1 MATYT
6 SANAIKKIDT
16 GDEAGTWGT
25 STNNNLD
32 ILDRSSNGYLNSLV
46 INDGTLSGSGSSID
60 PYILPMS
67 SSAVL
72 STGHYKVIR
81 LTSSGDLSADAY
93 LQLEQNTQARMYMF
107 VNATTPNNYNVIVTQ
122 GSGANVT
129 IPPTRSAIVLA
140 DGTGAGAAVLDFGS
154 TLTDLLNVV
163 AGTVTASKA
172 VVVDANKDITG
183 FRNVTLTGE
192 LDAATL
198 DLSGSADVDGDLDVD
213 GTSNLDNTDIDG
225 TLDVSGVVT
234 LSGGTQNWTVTADG
248 TNLTFAYNTTPVL
261 RLASNGALTTVDNIT
276 AYGTL

>member
-72 STGHYKVIR
+72 SIGHYKVIR

-140 DGTGAGAAVLDFGS
+140 DGAGAGAAVLDFGA
-154 TLTDLLNVV
+154 TLTDLLNVL
-163 AGTVTASKA
+163 AGTVTSSKA

-198 DLSGSADVDGDLDVD
+198 DVSGDIDVD

-261 RLASNGALTTVDNIT
+261 RLASDGALTTVDNIT
-276 AYGTL
+276 AFGTL

>member
-1 MATYT
+1 MASYT

-16 GDEAGTWGT
+16 GAEAGTWGA

-32 ILDRSSNGYLNSLV
+32 ILDRSSNGYLNSLNV
-46 INDGTLSGSGSSID
+46 DGLSGAGTSGD
-60 PYILPMS
+60 PYVLPMS

-81 LTSSGDLSADAY
+81 LTSSGALSADTY

-107 VNATTPNNYNVIVTQ
+107 VNATTGSQNVLVTQ

-129 IPPTRSAIVLA
+129 IPATRSAIVLA
-140 DGTGAGAAVLDFGS
+140 DGAGAGAAVLDFGS
-154 TLTDLLNVV
+154 TLIDLLNVV

-234 LSGGTQNWTVTADG
+234 LSGGTQNWTVTASG
-248 TNLTFAYNTTPVL
+248 TNLTFAYNDTPVL
-261 RLASNGALTTVDNIT
+261 RLASDGALTTVDNIT
-276 AYGTL
+276 AFRTL

>member
-32 ILDRSSNGYLNSLV
+32 ILDRSSNGYLNNLV
-46 INDGTLSGSGSSID
+46 INDGTLSGSGTSGN
-60 PYILPMS
+60 PYVLPMS

-81 LTSSGDLSADAY
+81 LTSAGNLSADTY

-107 VNATTPNNYNVIVTQ
+107 VNATTTPDSYNVIVTQ

-140 DGTGAGAAVLDFGS
+140 DGAGAGAAVLDFGA

-198 DLSGSADVDGDLDVD
+198 DVSGDVDVD

-234 LSGGTQNWTVTADG
+234 LSGGDQNWTVTASG

-261 RLASNGALTTVDNIT
+261 RLASDGALTTVDNIT
-276 AYGTL
+276 AFGTL

>member
-32 ILDRSSNGYLNSLV
+32 ILDRSSNGYLSSLD
-46 INDGTLSGSGSSID
+46 IKTLSGQGSSGD
-60 PYILPMS
+60 PYVLPMS

-81 LTSSGDLSADAY
+81 LTSGSNLTDHTY

-107 VNATTPNNYNVIVTQ
+107 VNATTTPDSYNVIVTQ

-140 DGTGAGAAVLDFGS
+140 DGAGAGAAVLDFGA

-198 DLSGSADVDGDLDVD
+198 DVSGDVDVD

-234 LSGGTQNWTVTADG
+234 LSGGDQNWTVTASG

-276 AYGTL
+276 AFGTL

>member
-1 MATYT
+1 MASYT

-16 GDEAGTWGT
+16 GDEAGTWGA

-32 ILDRSSNGYLNSLV
+32 ILDRTSNGYLNSLN
-46 INDGTLSGSGSSID
+46 IDGLSGSGTSGD
-60 PYILPMS
+60 PYVLPMS

-81 LTSSGDLSADAY
+81 LTSSGTLSADTY

-107 VNATTPNNYNVIVTQ
+107 VNATTGSQNVLVTQ

-129 IPPTRSAIVLA
+129 IPATRSAIVLA
-140 DGTGAGAAVLDFGS
+140 DGAGAGAAVLDFGA

-234 LSGGTQNWTVTADG
+234 LSGGTQNWTVTASG
-248 TNLTFAYNTTPVL
+248 TNLTFAYNATPVL

-276 AYGTL
+276 AFGTL

>member
-1 MATYT
+1 MASYT

-16 GDEAGTWGT
+16 GDEAGTWGA

-32 ILDRSSNGYLNSLV
+32 ILDRTSNGYLSSLD
-46 INDGTLSGSGSSID
+46 IHGLSGTGSSGD
-60 PYILPMS
+60 PYVLPMS

-81 LTSSGDLSADAY
+81 LTSTVTFTEDRY

-107 VNATTPNNYNVIVTQ
+107 VNATTGSQNVIVTQ

-129 IPPTRSAIVLA
+129 IPATRSAIVLA
-140 DGTGAGAAVLDFGS
+140 DGAGAGAAVLDFGA
-154 TLTDLLNVV
+154 TLTDLLNVL

-225 TLDVSGVVT
+225 TLDVSGAVT
-234 LSGGTQNWTVTADG
+234 LSGGTQNWTVTASG
-248 TNLTFAYNTTPVL
+248 TNLTFAYNDTPVL
-261 RLASNGALTTVDNIT
+261 RLASDGALTTVDNIT
-276 AYGTL
+276 AFGTL